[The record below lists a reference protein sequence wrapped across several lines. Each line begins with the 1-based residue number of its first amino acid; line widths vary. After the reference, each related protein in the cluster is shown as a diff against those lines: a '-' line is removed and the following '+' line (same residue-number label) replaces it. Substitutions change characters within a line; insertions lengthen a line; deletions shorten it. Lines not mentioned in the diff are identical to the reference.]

1 MDESP
6 LFGEMSSASHRSLV
20 GSVAGDA
27 TVFAVMELIL
37 IRHARPELHLVDE
50 GVADPGLTELGW
62 EQARRLARWLMDEDI
77 HHIAVSPKRRARE
90 TAAPLAE
97 KLGIDPEVVAGFAEL
112 DKESRAYVPVEDL
125 QHEQHKHILDKM
137 RNRDWAGLGYQDPLE
152 FRTEV
157 IAAHE
162 ELLARH
168 PDKRI
173 AIVAHGGTI
182 NAIVSGV
189 LNMQEMFFFHAG
201 YTSISRLVR
210 SEWNGKWVVRSL
222 NEEAHLHTEPNTL
235 GPL

>member
-1 MDESP
+1 
-6 LFGEMSSASHRSLV
+6 MSSACHAVATRSLV
-20 GSVAGDA
+20 AFVAGDA

-37 IRHARPELHLVDE
+37 IRHARPELHVVDA

-77 HHIAVSPKRRARE
+77 HHIAVSPKRRALE
-90 TAAPLAE
+90 TATPLAE
-97 KLGIDPEVVAGFAEL
+97 KLGIEPEVVEGFAEL
-112 DKESRAYVPVEDL
+112 DKSSRAYVPVEDL
-125 QHEQHKHILDKM
+125 QDEQHKHILEKM

-152 FRTEV
+152 FREEV
-157 IAAHE
+157 IEAQR
-162 ELLARH
+162 ELLVRH

-189 LNMQEMFFFHAG
+189 LNIPEMFFFHAG
-201 YTSISRLVR
+201 YTSITRLVR
-210 SEWNGKWVVRSL
+210 SEWNDKWVVRSI

-235 GPL
+235 SPL